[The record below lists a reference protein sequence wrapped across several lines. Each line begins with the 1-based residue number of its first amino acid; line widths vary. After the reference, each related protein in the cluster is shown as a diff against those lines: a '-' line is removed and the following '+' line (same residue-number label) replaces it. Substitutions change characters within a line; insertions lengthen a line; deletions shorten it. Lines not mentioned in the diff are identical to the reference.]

1 MLSQSKKTC
10 HGSIH
15 KVQKLALKRHRQQEQ
30 RGDDMDDSDINVL
43 LPNEILSYIS
53 LLPPPDL
60 KAAVMVCKLWAEVG
74 QAPEL
79 WTWVNFKVCQ
89 DSVESMPERIQRPRM
104 KEVNLMRIEVCNTN
118 LSCDF
123 MVALAMHPGLR
134 SVHVSH
140 RPCPCSKID
149 DPDHYC
155 YHCMCWENIFSN
167 VPPALFG
174 QAFSNIQEISVESAG
189 LSVDQLNMFC
199 AVIASQATTKKYL
212 DLIDNRLW
220 DVQPLLLAQA
230 VTKFRH
236 VFLRRTERCASNFV
250 AHGVALFNALG
261 ESSSCTMDLNL
272 SGFDLSGVDP
282 DVMAKQIVKL
292 VVFFCYFP
300 GLTSEQKSAISTAV
314 SDDNCNPSYLEMSLA
329 QLHYVRQFESV
340 CDEIERGSSY
350 FTRWRCSMLK
360 ERFIPLCYKT

>member
-1 MLSQSKKTC
+1 MGSKSKNTS
-10 HGSIH
+10 HGFTKSAT
-15 KVQKLALKRHRQQEQ
+15 VGSEPASTEQQRGK
-30 RGDDMDDSDINVL
+30 RGDDMEEFDITAPL
-43 LPNEILSYIS
+43 QSETLKDYIFS
-53 LLPPPDL
+53 LLPPQDL
-60 KAAVMVCKLWAEVG
+60 KAAVLV
-74 QAPEL
+74 
-79 WTWVNFKVCQ
+79 Q
-89 DSVESMPERIQRPRM
+89 DPRM

-123 MVALAMHPGLR
+123 MVALAMHPGIR

-140 RPCPCSKID
+140 RPCPCANLD

-155 YHCMCWENIFSN
+155 YHCMCWEKIFSN

-174 QAFSNIQEISVESAG
+174 EAFSNIQEISLESAG
-189 LSVDQLNMFC
+189 VSVDQLNMFC
-199 AVIASQATTKKYL
+199 ALIASQQTTKKYL
-212 DLIDNRLW
+212 DLTDNRLW
-220 DVQPLLLAQA
+220 EVQPLLLAQA

-236 VFLRRTERCASNFV
+236 VFLRRIERCASNFV

-272 SGFDLSGVDP
+272 SGFDLSGVGP

-329 QLHYVRQFESV
+329 QLQYVRQSERI
-340 CDEIERGSSY
+340 CDEIERESSY

-360 ERFIPLCYKT
+360 ERFIPLCFKT